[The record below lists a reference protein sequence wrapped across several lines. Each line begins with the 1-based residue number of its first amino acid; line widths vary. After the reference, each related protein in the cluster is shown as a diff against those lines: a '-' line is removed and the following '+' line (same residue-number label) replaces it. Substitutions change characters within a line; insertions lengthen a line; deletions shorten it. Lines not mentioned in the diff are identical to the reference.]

1 MDDSDGRWDG
11 QMVPTPPVNTHA
23 QTERVKKERLRSM
36 RRIVLDQQKMQ
47 QVIDS
52 DGDKEN
58 STGVGKRGAENS
70 TGVGKGD
77 REGMKEGKGGG
88 EDGGMNEIQRKEHEL
103 MMRIQRGQEEL
114 EKMKQRRIQAHEKV
128 RFTYLAV
135 VKVPI

>member
-1 MDDSDGRWDG
+1 MDDSDGGWDG

-36 RRIVLDQQKMQ
+36 RRNVLDQQKMQ

-58 STGVGKRGAENS
+58 STGVGKRGGESN
-70 TGVGKGD
+70 TGVGNGS
-77 REGMKEGKGGG
+77 RERSGK
-88 EDGGMNEIQRKEHEL
+88 DSGMNEIQRKEHEL